1 MAPHDLLRAFDA
13 LPGHLAVLR
22 AVPGFPVVAMS
33 RTLQAMSAAPAH
45 VLGRPLF
52 ELFPEAPQAPGSAA
66 ILQAAFEHV
75 IRTRRPE
82 RHEQRFDLVDPAS
95 GRFEE
100 RYWSMVN
107 TPILDDAGAVEYILH
122 QAEDAAT
129 ERRHGSMAILDAM
142 TEGVFT
148 LDRQWRFG
156 YVNPEAHRILR
167 AEPGSLAGAVIW
179 ERFPGSGNSAFS
191 EHYRQTMHGRVATR
205 FTAFYPG
212 LEGWYEVTVYPAPEG
227 ISVYFRDV
235 TARVLAEQD
244 RERLAAESKHQRRI
258 YETALDNTPDFVYVF
273 GTDHRAIYANQA
285 LLRVW
290 GVDDVRGK
298 TWLDLGYE
306 PWHADMHDRELAEV
320 IATRAPIRGEI
331 PFTGTNGRRIYDYIF
346 APVFD
351 AAGAIVAVAGTTR
364 DITERQAAERI
375 IREHAQRLAEADRA
389 KDDFLATLSH
399 ELRNPLA
406 PIRYGLEILRA
417 STESGGQ
424 QARIHSMMER
434 QVDHLVRL
442 VDDLMEVS
450 RITRGKVSLQVE
462 PVTLADVVDSA
473 IEASRPAIEA
483 GQHGLTLD
491 LPATPVVVHGDRVRL
506 AQILGN
512 LLNNAARYSA
522 PGGHVVLR
530 ARVADGAVILSVEDS
545 GVGMEAEEIP
555 RLFEMF
561 SRGERTR
568 ASHQGGLGIGLALAR
583 RLAVLHGGSLD
594 AVSDGPGK
602 GSTFT
607 LRLPLHGTDAAPS
620 SWSDDI
626 DTTRLLLRVLV
637 ADDEADVGGSLAEAL
652 RLSGAEVHLVENGG
666 DALREFDRIEPD
678 VAILDIGMPHVTGY
692 DVARTLRERGVRTPL
707 IALTGWGQAEDR
719 ERAFAAGF
727 DHHLVKPVAMPM
739 LVDLLASIEHAT
751 RATAVAQAPPEP
763 AATLVHDTPG

>member
-1 MAPHDLLRAFDA
+1 MAPHDLLRVFETM
-13 LPGHLAVLR
+13 PGHVAVLR
-22 AVPGFPVVAMS
+22 AAPGFPVVAMS
-33 RTLQAMSAAPAH
+33 RSLQAMSSDPGN
-45 VLGRPLF
+45 VVGRPLF
-52 ELFPEAPQAPGSAA
+52 ELFPESEQSGGSIEA
-66 ILQAAFEHV
+66 LQASFERAVRSRAPDH
-75 IRTRRPE
+75 
-82 RHEQRFDLVDPAS
+82 HEQRFDIADRAT

-100 RYWSMVN
+100 RYWLVVN
-107 TPILDDAGAVEYILH
+107 TPVLDDDGAVEYILH
-122 QAEDAAT
+122 QSEDAAT
-129 ERRHGSMAILDAM
+129 GRRHGSMAILDAM

-148 LDRQWRFG
+148 LDRQWRFS

-167 AEPGSLAGAVIW
+167 AEPGSLVGAVIW
-179 ERFPGSGNSAFS
+179 ERFPGSRNSAFS
-191 EHYRQTMHGRVATR
+191 EHYRRTMHERVATT
-205 FTAFYPG
+205 FTGFYPG

-244 RERLAAESKHQRRI
+244 RERLAAESEHQRRV

-290 GVDDVRGK
+290 GVDDVRGR

-306 PWHADMHDRELAEV
+306 QWHADLHDRELAEV

-351 AAGAIVAVAGTTR
+351 ASGAVVAVAGTTR
-364 DITERQAAERI
+364 DITERQAAEQI
-375 IREHAQRLAEADRA
+375 IHEHAQRLAEADRA
-389 KDDFLATLSH
+389 KDHFLATLSH

-406 PIRYGLEILRA
+406 PMRYGLEILRA
-417 STESGGQ
+417 STEPGGQ

-450 RITRGKVSLQVE
+450 RITRGTLSLQVE
-462 PVTLADVVDSA
+462 PVLLAEVVDSA
-473 IEASRPAIEA
+473 VEASRPVIDA
-483 GQHGLTLD
+483 GQHSLVLD
-491 LPATPVVVHGDRVRL
+491 LPAMPVVVHGDRVRM

-522 PGGHVVLR
+522 PGGSIVLR
-530 ARVADGAVILSVEDS
+530 ARVAGDELTLSVIDS
-545 GVGMEAEEIP
+545 GVGMEQAEIP

-561 SRGERTR
+561 SRGEHTR

-594 AVSDGPGK
+594 AVSDGPGT
-602 GSTFT
+602 GSTFS
-607 LRLPLHGTDAAPS
+607 LVLPLQGTGASPS
-620 SWSDDI
+620 FPSDDP
-626 DTTRLLLRVLV
+626 DTTRLGLRVLL
-637 ADDEADVGGSLAEAL
+637 ADDDADVGGSLAEAL
-652 RLSGAEVHLVENGG
+652 RLSGAEVHLFDNGG
-666 DALREFDRIEPD
+666 DALARFDTVDPH
-678 VAILDIGMPHVTGY
+678 VAILDIGMPHLSGY
-692 DVARTLRERGVRTPL
+692 EVARALRRHGVRTPL
-707 IALTGWGQAEDR
+707 IALTGWGQAQDR
-719 ERAFAAGF
+719 ERAFASGF

-739 LVDLLASIEHAT
+739 LVDLLASIEGAA
-751 RATAVAQAPPEP
+751 RAAPSPG
-763 AATLVHDTPG
+763 ARHDTVAAPATGA